1 MRVRRRTLVAGL
13 PGLLA
18 ACASFTGP
26 EAMTM
31 PPPELPPQATP
42 AALPSPLAAP
52 RGFVPPPD
60 PDYRVI
66 YGPVTTERFRVPA
79 VDLRR
84 INPAFLRRE
93 VAYPRDDEPGSI
105 IVDTAARY
113 AYLVLEPGRAMR
125 YGIAVGRDQSF
136 NLEGEA
142 VVERK
147 AAWPNWRP
155 TPSMVARDPQRY
167 AALRHGMPGGGR
179 NPLGARA
186 LYLYQGGVDTYYR
199 LHGTVEPWT
208 IGTMA
213 SAGCVRLI
221 NQDIIDLHQ
230 RVPVGT
236 RVTILPT
243 DQRVA

>member
-18 ACASFTGP
+18 ACATVDAP
-26 EAMTM
+26 EATT
-31 PPPELPPQATP
+31 LPASMAQAPAP
-42 AALPSPLAAP
+42 AAPAV
-52 RGFVPPPD
+52 FVPPPD

-66 YGPVTTERFRVPA
+66 YGAVTTERFHVPA

-105 IVDTAARY
+105 IVDTTARY

-125 YGIAVGRDQSF
+125 YGIAVGRDQTF

-186 LYLYQGGVDTYYR
+186 LYLYQDGVDTYYR

-221 NQDIIDLHQ
+221 NQDVIDLHQ

-243 DQRVA
+243 DQTVA

>member
-1 MRVRRRTLVAGL
+1 MIVHRRAFAAGL
-13 PGLLA
+13 SGLLA
-18 ACASFTGP
+18 ACASPDGP
-26 EAMTM
+26 EAL
-31 PPPELPPQATP
+31 PPPGPQAQATP
-42 AALPSPLAAP
+42 VTPHAP
-52 RGFVPPPD
+52 AVFIPPPD
-60 PDYRVI
+60 PDHRQI
-66 YGPVTTERFRVPA
+66 YGAITTERFWVPA

-105 IVDTAARY
+105 VVDTSACY
-113 AYLVLEPGRAMR
+113 AYPVLEPGRAMR
-125 YGIAVGRDQSF
+125 YGIAVGRDHSF
-136 NLEGEA
+136 NLAGEA

-167 AALRHGMPGGGR
+167 AAFRQGMPGGGR

-186 LYLYQGGVDTYYR
+186 LYLYQDGVDTYYR

-213 SAGCVRLI
+213 SAGCVRFI

-236 RVTILPT
+236 RVTILPM
-243 DQRVA
+243 DERVA

>member
-18 ACASFTGP
+18 ACATVDAP
-26 EAMTM
+26 EPTVRPASMAQAPA
-31 PPPELPPQATP
+31 PPAP
-42 AALPSPLAAP
+42 AV
-52 RGFVPPPD
+52 FVPPPD

-66 YGPVTTERFRVPA
+66 YGAVTTERFHVPA

-105 IVDTAARY
+105 IVDTTARY

-125 YGIAVGRDQSF
+125 YGIAVGRDQTF

-167 AALRHGMPGGGR
+167 AALRQGMPGGGR

-186 LYLYQGGVDTYYR
+186 LYLYQDGVDTYYR

-221 NQDIIDLHQ
+221 NQDVIDLHQ

-243 DQRVA
+243 DQTVA

>member
-18 ACASFTGP
+18 ACTAMDGP
-26 EAMTM
+26 EAMTL
-31 PPPELPPQATP
+31 PPPSQAA
-42 AALPSPLAAP
+42 AALPAP
-52 RGFVPPPD
+52 PVFVPPPD

-66 YGPVTTERFRVPA
+66 YGPVTTERFWVPA

-93 VAYPRDDEPGSI
+93 VAYPRDDEPGSV

-125 YGIAVGRDQSF
+125 YGIAVGRDQTF

-142 VVERK
+142 VVQRK

-167 AALRHGMPGGGR
+167 AGLRHGMPGGGR

-186 LYLYQGGVDTYYR
+186 LYLYQDGVDTFYR

-236 RVTILPT
+236 VVTILPT
-243 DQRVA
+243 DQTVV

>member
-1 MRVRRRTLVAGL
+1 MRVHRRSLIAGL

-18 ACASFTGP
+18 ACASS
-26 EAMTM
+26 EAMEPGRA
-31 PPPELPPQATP
+31 PPLPAVQPISFPVAPLPAPVIRPVTP
-42 AALPSPLAAP
+42 LDHQRIYAA
-52 RGFVPPPD
+52 
-60 PDYRVI
+60 
-66 YGPVTTERFRVPA
+66 VTTERFWVPA

-93 VAYPRDDEPGSI
+93 VAYARDDEPGSI
-105 IVDTAARY
+105 IVDTAARH
-113 AYLVLEPGRAMR
+113 AYFVIESGRAMR

-155 TPSMVARDPQRY
+155 TPAMVARDPARY
-167 AALRHGMPGGGR
+167 AALRNGMPGGGR

-186 LYLYQGGVDTYYR
+186 LYLYQDGEDTHYR

-230 RVPVGT
+230 RVERGA
-236 RVTILPT
+236 RVTILPPGVSAT
-243 DQRVA
+243 